1 MIFPKTPT
9 KKGALTHPTVE
20 LNSSNR
26 NCLTRDAG
34 ESDGKTTAAQN
45 LRTEDQKKAADAS
58 SPGKNEC
65 ISL

>member
-20 LNSSNR
+20 VNSSNR

-45 LRTEDQKKAADAS
+45 LRTEDQKEGRGHLLSRK
-58 SPGKNEC
+58 K
-65 ISL
+65 

>member
-20 LNSSNR
+20 VNSSNR

-45 LRTEDQKKAADAS
+45 LRTEDQKKGRGRLLS
-58 SPGKNEC
+58 RKK
-65 ISL
+65 

>member
-45 LRTEDQKKAADAS
+45 LRTEGQKEGRGRLLSRK
-58 SPGKNEC
+58 K
-65 ISL
+65 